1 MRVINSRRFQ
11 PTVHGALFFN
21 SSCGIL
27 GLFEVAK
34 PFRATFKR
42 FSGSPSL
49 FVRHLSVFRGR
60 QAFSCDILTLFEV
73 AKCFHAT
80 LKGFSGSQN
89 VFMRHLS
96 VFRGRQA
103 FSCDIL
109 RFFGA
114 TSPPLVSAAHRSW
127 CTVPTSISG
136 LCTPAGQVNQSF
148 ILRLAKPSSVSIFTM

>member
-11 PTVHGALFFN
+11 PTVLGALFFN

-27 GLFEVAK
+27 GLFGVAK

-42 FSGSPSL
+42 FSRSPSL
-49 FVRHLSVFRGR
+49 FVRHFNAFRGR
-60 QAFSCDILTLFEV
+60 KVFSCDIKGLFEV
-73 AKCFHAT
+73 AKRFHAA
-80 LKGFSGSQN
+80 F
-89 VFMRHLS
+89 
-96 VFRGRQA
+96 FRGRQA

-127 CTVPTSISG
+127 CTVPTGISG